1 MTTDDCVFV
10 YLIKIYLFQ
19 RYVKKQNESVKG
31 MSESARKRRRQRN
44 LVTMKFNFIN
54 YLLET
59 LSVGLFLFEKG
70 PIIHFLYYVVNSCGT
85 PLVYYLGIE
94 ENRMQAQDYF
104 RILSTSSAN
113 VYVMTLYPRS
123 HIRVVKR
130 SRVSPAPTISQPAA
144 ASQEASPSQ
153 PSHSSHK
160 QTQGIEVSMGLHKK
174 RPLHATRNAL
184 AELTKIVFPTS
195 ILLSFLVISL
205 CSCGSSDK

>member
-1 MTTDDCVFV
+1 
-10 YLIKIYLFQ
+10 
-19 RYVKKQNESVKG
+19 
-31 MSESARKRRRQRN
+31 
-44 LVTMKFNFIN
+44 MKFNFIN

-104 RILSTSSAN
+104 RIISTSSAN

-130 SRVSPAPTISQPAA
+130 SHVSPVPTISQPAA

-153 PSHSSHK
+153 PSDSSHK
-160 QTQGIEVSMGLHKK
+160 QTQGIEVRGVNGTSQGK
-174 RPLHATRNAL
+174 A
-184 AELTKIVFPTS
+184 PTCYKERLGRTDKNCVS
-195 ILLSFLVISL
+195 NKHSLVISL
-205 CSCGSSDK
+205 CSCGSSDKFIVLNQYEEK

>member
-1 MTTDDCVFV
+1 
-10 YLIKIYLFQ
+10 
-19 RYVKKQNESVKG
+19 

-104 RILSTSSAN
+104 RIISISSAN

-130 SRVSPAPTISQPAA
+130 SHVSPAPTISPPAA

-160 QTQGIEVSMGLHKK
+160 QTQGIEVRGVNGTSQEKAPTCYKERLGRTDK
-174 RPLHATRNAL
+174 NFQQAL
-184 AELTKIVFPTS
+184 SCHFT
-195 ILLSFLVISL
+195 LLMWQ
-205 CSCGSSDK
+205 

>member
-1 MTTDDCVFV
+1 
-10 YLIKIYLFQ
+10 
-19 RYVKKQNESVKG
+19 

-153 PSHSSHK
+153 PSDSSHK

-184 AELTKIVFPTS
+184 AELTKTVFPTS
-195 ILLSFLVISL
+195 ILLSFHSTHVAVVTSL
-205 CSCGSSDK
+205 LC

>member
-1 MTTDDCVFV
+1 
-10 YLIKIYLFQ
+10 
-19 RYVKKQNESVKG
+19 

-113 VYVMTLYPRS
+113 VYVMTLSPRS

-153 PSHSSHK
+153 PSD
-160 QTQGIEVSMGLHKK
+160 
-174 RPLHATRNAL
+174 
-184 AELTKIVFPTS
+184 
-195 ILLSFLVISL
+195 
-205 CSCGSSDK
+205 SSDKQGQGLELSTGLCRWPEKAPTTYLISYLQYCQTWNINVLNRVCR